1 MQRPCPPSFPTQYN
15 QHMSIAAGARFAHI
29 LLDFDRTLN
38 DSDGVFE
45 RNLAGF
51 LGLSGREILHG
62 WDAVHRE
69 ILAKEPGERHEE
81 LDLHYQRILERIA
94 GGDRESLRGEL
105 RARVQAA
112 QQECWYATALFPEA
126 LPFLHRLAESG
137 ATLHLATGD
146 YAQTKAAAIER
157 LAGRPFFQRTFD
169 ADTLGVGKGK
179 RDYYDRALESLAIAP
194 GDGVVIGDS
203 MQNDIAP
210 ALEIGLATVWVR
222 RKEEKAKDGVAPQFT
237 VANLMDALPHLLPD

>member
-1 MQRPCPPSFPTQYN
+1 
-15 QHMSIAAGARFAHI
+15 MSTATGTRYAHI

-45 RNLAGF
+45 RNLGGF
-51 LGLSGREILHG
+51 LGLSGQEVLQG
-62 WDAVHRE
+62 WEAVHRE
-69 ILAKEPGERHEE
+69 ILAKEPRERHED

-94 GGDRESLRGEL
+94 ANDSKESLKGEL

-112 QQECWYATALFPEA
+112 QQECWYATALFPET
-126 LPFLHRLAESG
+126 LPFLQRLADSG

-157 LAGRPFFQRTFD
+157 LAGRTLFQRTFD

-210 ALEIGLATVWVR
+210 ALEVGLATVWVR
-222 RKEEKAKDGVAPQFT
+222 RKEEKAKDGVAPQCT
-237 VANLMDALPHLLPD
+237 VANLMDALPHLLPA

>member
-1 MQRPCPPSFPTQYN
+1 MTITSGT
-15 QHMSIAAGARFAHI
+15 RFTHI

-45 RNLAGF
+45 RNLGGF
-51 LGLSGREILHG
+51 LGLSGREVLQG
-62 WDAVHRE
+62 WEAVHRE
-69 ILAKEPGERHEE
+69 ILAKEPRQRHED

-94 GGDRESLRGEL
+94 AGGDRASLKGAL

-126 LPFLHRLAESG
+126 LPFLLRLAESG
-137 ATLHLATGD
+137 ATLHLVTGD

-157 LAGRPFFQRTFD
+157 LAGRTFFQRTFD
-169 ADTLGVGKGK
+169 EDTLGVGKGK

-194 GDGVVIGDS
+194 QDAVVIGDS
-203 MQNDIAP
+203 VPNDISP
-210 ALEIGLATVWVR
+210 ALEIGIAAVWVR
-222 RKEEKAKDGVAPQFT
+222 RKQEKAKDGLTPLAT
-237 VANLMDALPHLLPD
+237 VANLMDALPHLLAG

>member
-1 MQRPCPPSFPTQYN
+1 MGTANGTRY
-15 QHMSIAAGARFAHI
+15 AHI

-38 DSDGVFE
+38 DSDSVFE

-51 LGLSGREILHG
+51 LGLSGRDVLES
-62 WDAVHRE
+62 WQAVHRE
-69 ILAKEPGERHEE
+69 IVATQPPKRHED
-81 LDLHYQRILERIA
+81 LDLHYRRILERIA
-94 GGDRESLRGEL
+94 ANGSKESLRGEL

-126 LPFLHRLAESG
+126 LGFLLRLAGSG

-157 LAGRPFFQRTFD
+157 LAGRPLFQRTFD

-179 RDYYDRALESLAIAP
+179 RDYYDRALESLAILPQA
-194 GDGVVIGDS
+194 GVVIGDS
-203 MQNDIAP
+203 MPNDISP
-210 ALEIGLATVWVR
+210 ALEIGLGTVWVR
-222 RKEEKAKDGVAPQFT
+222 RKEEKVKDGVAPQFT
-237 VANLMDALPHLLPD
+237 VANLMDALPHLLAL